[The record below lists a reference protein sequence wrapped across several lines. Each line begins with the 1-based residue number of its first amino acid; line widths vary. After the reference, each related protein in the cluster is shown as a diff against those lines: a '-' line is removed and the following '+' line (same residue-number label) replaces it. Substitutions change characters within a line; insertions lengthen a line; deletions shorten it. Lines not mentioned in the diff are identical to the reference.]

1 MSAFGKGEHESLCPK
16 DINKRAL
23 VDLYLQFDLATL
35 YQRTLE
41 YFFPTIMMSA
51 PLEETKKARLAEAL
65 LFFDEMLKGN
75 KRFCTSNEFTVADLA
90 LCVTVS
96 QIDAFQFDMRPYV
109 RVKKWFIE
117 CRNELI
123 PFGYDVSPFDYEL
136 CTHLCVVLLNY
147 IHV

>member
-1 MSAFGKGEHESLCPK
+1 MSAFGKSEQHESLYPK

-23 VDLYLQFDLATL
+23 VDLYLQFDLSTL

-41 YFFPTIMMSA
+41 YFFPTIMISA

-75 KRFCTSNEFTVADLA
+75 KRFCTSNEFTLADLA

-96 QIDAFQFDMRPYV
+96 QIDAFQFDMRPYL

-117 CRNELI
+117 CRNELS
-123 PFGYDVSPFDYEL
+123 PFGYDVSSANFEL
-136 CTHLCVVLLNY
+136 CIYLSLSLLF
-147 IHV
+147 